1 MNDKQSITTGF
12 LRSVMASREIDATE
26 KFILNMILLSKG
38 RNFWEY
44 ETMAELLG
52 TTRQN
57 ISKKME
63 SLIDKGFLVRTK
75 PPGKRY
81 YLTFATDKAKKLFT
95 PKKEVNSDI
104 MALYNSVIG
113 G

>member
-26 KFILNMILLSKG
+26 KMILNMILLSKS

-44 ETMAELLG
+44 ETIAELLG

-75 PPGKRY
+75 PTGKRY
-81 YLTFATDKAKKLFT
+81 YLTFATDKAKKLFM